1 MTGLLDAT
9 TLPHLPVNFVSRP
22 RLLALLRSEVAAR
35 AVVLRAAAGFGKTAL
50 LVDWARASGNAA
62 WLRPRAPGP
71 TAVREQVVSA
81 LDTSPHLTHL
91 VLDDADELDAT
102 TLGDLTDLVRHR
114 RPGVRFVLAG
124 RRLDVRGAGVS
135 TVEAEQLAFTS
146 GEASALMAA
155 WGVVLDA
162 QRLQRL
168 RERVGGRAAGL
179 RLAALCLRR
188 GDDPEQLLGAI
199 GDVDGGSAGHQG
211 TWVLD
216 PELVQ
221 MLSSHR
227 SLVQIADRLC
237 VPVPVA
243 RGRMHATYA
252 ALGAS
257 SRRSAVLAAQERGFL
272 R

>member
-1 MTGLLDAT
+1 MPGLLDAL
-9 TLPHLPVNFVSRP
+9 TLPHLPLNFVSRP
-22 RLLALLRSEVAAR
+22 RLLALLESEAAGR
-35 AVVLRAAAGFGKTAL
+35 PVVLRAPAGFGKTAL

-62 WLRPRAPGP
+62 WLRPAAPGP
-71 TAVREQVVSA
+71 TAVREQVVAA
-81 LDTSPHLTHL
+81 LDAPPRPTHL
-91 VLDDADELDAT
+91 VLDDVDELDAPA
-102 TLGDLTDLVRHR
+102 LRDLTDLVCHR
-114 RPGVRFVLAG
+114 RPGIRFVLAG
-124 RRLDVRGAGVS
+124 RRLDVQGAAV
-135 TVEAEQLAFTS
+135 TAVEADQLAFTP

-155 WGVVLDA
+155 WGVALDPR
-162 QRLQRL
+162 RLQRL

-188 GDDPEQLLGAI
+188 GDDPEQLFGAP
-199 GDVDGGSAGHQG
+199 GDADGCSVGQQG

-227 SLVQIADRLC
+227 SLVQIADGLC

-243 RGRMHATYA
+243 RGRMHTAYA

-257 SRRSAVLAAQERGFL
+257 SRRSAVLAAQERGLL